1 MAPKKKPVAV
11 HRFEKKKP
19 ATKTSEPKSAAS
31 ATGTR
36 TLPFEVDPKKI
47 EESLNGLK
55 DQVVKLAKKGRYTK
69 VRFKFR
75 GKQLLP
81 DLPLAAVA
89 AFEGV
94 TFYWA
99 GLLRLLVFNLAGRTV
114 LEVELVNDS
123 EKKIQKGKE
132 ALLSGELDAAL
143 AAFKEALDMD
153 PDNPHAHLNIGVA
166 HKLKGD
172 REAAMQS
179 LEKARSLDPKGPTGA
194 EADRLLVGLKG
205 IIKPV
210 ESP

>member
-1 MAPKKKPVAV
+1 MAQKKKVPV

-19 ATKTSEPKSAAS
+19 DAKKVEPATAKAES
-31 ATGTR
+31 R
-36 TLPFEVDPKKI
+36 TLPFEIDPKKL
-47 EESLNGLK
+47 EESLAGLK

-81 DLPLAAVA
+81 DLPLVAVA
-89 AFEGV
+89 AVEGA

-166 HKLKGD
+166 HKLRGD
-172 REAAMQS
+172 RDAATKA
-179 LEKARSLDPKGPTGA
+179 LEKARELDPKGPTGA
-194 EADRLLVGLKG
+194 EAERLLVGLKG
-205 IIKPV
+205 AIVKPT
-210 ESP
+210 EAT